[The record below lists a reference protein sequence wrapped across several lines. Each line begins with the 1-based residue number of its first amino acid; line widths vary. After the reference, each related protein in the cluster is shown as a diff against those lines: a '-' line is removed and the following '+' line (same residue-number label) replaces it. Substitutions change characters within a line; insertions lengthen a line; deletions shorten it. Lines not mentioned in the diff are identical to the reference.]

1 MSWEKRE
8 TTDGVGIGDGD
19 GQQEKAGGLLAGI
32 KTVEGND
39 GPFLVYEM
47 VQKDGTSLG
56 VFGSASIDSRLNT
69 KDVGSFVKF
78 VFEGWGKSK
87 AGRKFKQI
95 DVQVWGSDF
104 SDDMKEWPRFAEI
117 HNGVS
122 AAAVVAA
129 FDNPPDALTKDDDSE
144 LPF

>member
-19 GQQEKAGGLLAGI
+19 GQQEKAGGLLAAI
-32 KTVEGND
+32 KTVEGSD
-39 GPFLVYEM
+39 GPFQVYEM

-56 VFGSASIDSRLNT
+56 VFGSASINSRLSEG
-69 KDVGSFVKF
+69 DIGSFVKF
-78 VFEGWGKSK
+78 HFEGWGKSK
-87 AGRKFKQI
+87 GGRKFKQI

-104 SDDMKEWPRFAEI
+104 SDDMKKWPRFDEI
-117 HNGVS
+117 RNGAS
-122 AAAVVAA
+122 KAAMVAA
-129 FDNPPDALTKDDDSE
+129 FDSPPDSLTKDDADD